1 MISLFSL
8 SGTSRQT
15 QQHVTG
21 ALLIVLTSISPTGWG
36 AAMGEGMASAIQAS
50 AMTPRAGMVE
60 KSILDDLKSRSVKV
74 AASLFG
80 L

>member
-1 MISLFSL
+1 
-8 SGTSRQT
+8 
-15 QQHVTG
+15 
-21 ALLIVLTSISPTGWG
+21 
-36 AAMGEGMASAIQAS
+36 MGEGMASAMEAS
-50 AMTPRAGMVE
+50 TMTPRAGMVE